1 MTVWVLI
8 NKENEPKTVVLT
20 DYSSCMFN
28 SSVYL
33 SYYSRWELSIEL
45 FLNTLFFTWHI
56 KKKWTKK
63 TEINFSTLLGIWNK
77 RYCEDKFS
85 LKNDFSLN
93 KIFFFFYIDLTLDQE
108 WTKRIA
114 ELESNLEHLQSLYRV
129 KQEDV
134 SILSH
139 YLALTPNATLHNNVM
154 ENLSPDTQNAI
165 KNISQKS
172 YLPSTIRLPSI
183 SQSFL
188 PHLIQDSDALRPAYL
203 NSKGRK
209 DVSIVLGIPSVK
221 R

>member
-1 MTVWVLI
+1 
-8 NKENEPKTVVLT
+8 
-20 DYSSCMFN
+20 
-28 SSVYL
+28 
-33 SYYSRWELSIEL
+33 
-45 FLNTLFFTWHI
+45 
-56 KKKWTKK
+56 
-63 TEINFSTLLGIWNK
+63 
-77 RYCEDKFS
+77 
-85 LKNDFSLN
+85 
-93 KIFFFFYIDLTLDQE
+93 
-108 WTKRIA
+108 
-114 ELESNLEHLQSLYRV
+114 
-129 KQEDV
+129 
-134 SILSH
+134 
-139 YLALTPNATLHNNVM
+139 M